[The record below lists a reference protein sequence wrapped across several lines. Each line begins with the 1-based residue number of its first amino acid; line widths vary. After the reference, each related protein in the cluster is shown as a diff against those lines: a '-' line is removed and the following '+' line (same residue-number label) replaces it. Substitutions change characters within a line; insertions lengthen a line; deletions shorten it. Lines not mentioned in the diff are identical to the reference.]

1 MIIAVI
7 FHSIQIADN
16 SLVGLICNPIKGKV
30 INNILLFFSLHI
42 KCHKTRTRGIL
53 YRILL
58 HLLKMETYLR
68 VSIQKR
74 DFTFYNF
81 DEAHLET
88 YLPDSQG

>member
-1 MIIAVI
+1 MIITVI

-30 INNILLFFSLHI
+30 VNHILLFFSLHI
-42 KCHKTRTRGIL
+42 KRHKTRSRSIFNC
-53 YRILL
+53 ILL

-68 VSIQKR
+68 VSIKER

-81 DEAHLET
+81 YETHLET
-88 YLPDSQG
+88 YLPYSEG